1 MPPIFE
7 ILQKDCAGRIGRL
20 ETRHGTIETPAIMP
34 VVNPNIQTIKP
45 SELRKFG
52 AEIIITNSYIIY
64 RKPDLRERALRDG
77 LHSLIGFDGPIM
89 TDSGSYQ
96 LSVYGEVEVN
106 NKEIVEFQQNIGSD
120 IGVPLD
126 IPTPPD
132 ASRMRAEAELQQTIF
147 REKEAIGLK
156 NDMLLAAPVQGS
168 TFPDL
173 RENCARELSGLDFD
187 VYPLGAVVPLMESY
201 RYSEL
206 VDVIVASKKGLTP
219 AAPVHLFG
227 AGHPMM
233 FSLAVAL
240 GCDLFDSA
248 SYALYAKD
256 GRYMTVRG
264 TYHLDQL
271 QYLPCSCPICSSLDV
286 RELNESEKREELL
299 ARHNL
304 YVTFEEM
311 REVKQAIQ
319 EGSLWELVEYR
330 CRAHPQLLSGL
341 KRVLSGHSG
350 WIEKMQPLSRS
361 TFFYSGPESAMRPE
375 VTRYTNKLKNFDLK
389 GKVLIRNRRLE
400 NENDFDWVFD
410 FKPPFGPY
418 PLELKETYPFNAE
431 VTDEPDYES
440 LTVALQNLIELM
452 KLNPGCE
459 FTTVLDC
466 HYKHQLMKEIDSLC
480 ASNKQEYLE
489 SRL

>member
-20 ETRHGTIETPAIMP
+20 ETRHGIVETPTIMP

-45 SELRKFG
+45 GELRKFG

-64 RKPDLRERALRDG
+64 RRPQLRERALRDG

-96 LSVYGEVEVN
+96 LSIYGELEVN

-132 ASRMRAEAELQQTIF
+132 VSRMRAEAELEQTIA
-147 REKEAIGLK
+147 REKEALGLK
-156 NDMLLAAPVQGS
+156 KDMLLAAPIQGS
-168 TFPDL
+168 TFTDL
-173 RENCARELSGLDFD
+173 RERSARELSSLDFD

-201 RYSEL
+201 RYSQL
-206 VDVIVASKKGLTP
+206 VEVIVASKKGLSP

-227 AGHPMM
+227 GGHPMM

-256 GRYMTVRG
+256 GRYMTARG

-271 QYLPCSCPICSSLDV
+271 QYLPCSCPICSSLNV
-286 RELNESEKREELL
+286 RELLESENREELL

-304 YVTFEEM
+304 YVTFEEI
-311 REVKQAIQ
+311 REVKQAIH
-319 EGSLWELVEYR
+319 EGSLWELVEHR

-341 KRVLSGHSG
+341 KHALSQHSG
-350 WIEKMQPLSRS
+350 WIEKFQPLSRS
-361 TFFYSGPESAMRPE
+361 TFFYSGPESSMRPE
-375 VTRYTNKLKNFDLK
+375 VLRHKTRLKNLNIK

-400 NENDFDWVFD
+400 NENEFDWVFD

-418 PLELKETYPFNAE
+418 PLELKETFPFNAE
-431 VTDEPDYES
+431 VVDYPDHES
-440 LTVALQNLIELM
+440 LTVALGNLIELM

-459 FTTVLDC
+459 FITVLDGFSE
-466 HYKHQLMKEIDSLC
+466 HPLMKELTGF
-480 ASNKQEYLE
+480 SN
-489 SRL
+489 

>member
-7 ILQKDCAGRIGRL
+7 ILHKACAGRIGRL
-20 ETRHGTIETPAIMP
+20 ETPHGTVETPAIMP

-45 SELRKFG
+45 AELRKFG

-64 RKPDLRERALRDG
+64 RKPELRERALSEG
-77 LHSLIGFDGPIM
+77 LHALLDFNGTIM

-106 NKEIVEFQQNIGSD
+106 NAEIVRFQQEIGSD

-132 ASRMRAEAELQQTIF
+132 VSQKRAESELEITIE
-147 REKEAIGLK
+147 RAKEALDLK
-156 NDMLLAAPVQGS
+156 KGMLLAAPVQGS
-168 TFPDL
+168 TFPEL
-173 RENCARELSGLDFD
+173 REKAASRLSEADFD
-187 VYPLGAVVPLMESY
+187 IYPLGAVVPLMESY
-201 RYSEL
+201 RFSDL
-206 VDVIVASKKGLTP
+206 VDVIVASKKGLSP
-219 AAPVHLFG
+219 SAPVHLFG

-248 SYALYAKD
+248 SYALYAKE

-264 TYHLDQL
+264 TYRVNELN
-271 QYLPCSCPICSSLDV
+271 YLPCSCPVCSSHDAE
-286 RELNESEKREELL
+286 ELIKSDNREELL

-304 YVTFEEM
+304 YVTFAEM
-311 REVKQAIQ
+311 REVKQAIK
-319 EGSLWELVEYR
+319 EGSLWELVEQR
-330 CRAHPQLLSGL
+330 CRAHPQLLNGL
-341 KRVLSGHSG
+341 KRMLYYSD
-350 WIEKMQPLSRS
+350 WIEQFQPVTSA
-361 TFFYSGPESAMRPE
+361 TFFYSGPESALRPE
-375 VTRYTNKLKNFDLK
+375 VVRYRKKLKNLALN
-389 GKVLIRNRRLE
+389 GRVLTRTKRLE
-400 NENDFDWVFD
+400 NEDEFDRVLD

-440 LTVALQNLIELM
+440 LTVALQNTLELM
-452 KLNPGCE
+452 ELNPDSE
-459 FTTVLDC
+459 FTIVLDGLPE
-466 HYKHQLMKEIDSLC
+466 HPLMKKLT
-480 ASNKQEYLE
+480 
-489 SRL
+489 SRLNK

>member
-7 ILQKDCAGRIGRL
+7 ILHKDCAGRIGRL
-20 ETRHGTIETPAIMP
+20 ETCHGIIETPTIMP

-52 AEIIITNSYIIY
+52 AQIIITNSYIIY
-64 RKPDLRERALRDG
+64 RRPELRERALRDG

-96 LSVYGEVEVN
+96 LSIYGEVEVN
-106 NKEIVEFQQNIGSD
+106 NKEIIEFQQNIGSD

-132 ASRMRAEAELQQTIF
+132 VSRVRAEAELEQTLI
-147 REKEAIGLK
+147 REKEALGLK
-156 NDMLLAAPVQGS
+156 KDMLLAAPVQGS

-173 RENCARELSGLDFD
+173 RERAARELSLLEFD

-206 VDVIVASKKGLTP
+206 ADVIVASKKGLSP

-256 GRYMTVRG
+256 GRYMTARG
-264 TYHLDQL
+264 TYHLDKL
-271 QYLPCSCPICSSLDV
+271 QYLPCSCPVCSSLNA
-286 RELNESEKREELL
+286 RELLESQQREELL

-304 YVTFEEM
+304 YVTFQEI

-319 EGSLWELVEYR
+319 EGNLWELVENR

-341 KRVLSGHSG
+341 KRTLSEHSG
-350 WIEKMQPLSRS
+350 WIEKIQPLSRS
-361 TFFYSGPESAMRPE
+361 TFFYSGPESSLRPE
-375 VTRYTNKLKNFDLK
+375 VMRHRNKLKNLNIK
-389 GKVLIRNRRLE
+389 GKVLIRNRRIE
-400 NENDFDWVFD
+400 NEDEFDWVFD

-418 PLELKETYPFNAE
+418 PLELKETLPFNAE
-431 VTDEPDYES
+431 VTDDPDHES
-440 LTVALQNLIELM
+440 LTAALLNLIELM
-452 KLNPGCE
+452 RLNPGCE
-459 FTTVLDC
+459 FVMALDRFSE
-466 HYKHQLMKEIDSLC
+466 HPLMKEIS
-480 ASNKQEYLE
+480 SK
-489 SRL
+489 

>member
-7 ILQKDCAGRIGRL
+7 ILHKDCAGRIGRL
-20 ETRHGTIETPAIMP
+20 ETRHGIIETPTIMP

-52 AEIIITNSYIIY
+52 AEMIITNSYIIY
-64 RKPDLRERALRDG
+64 RRPQLRERALRDG

-96 LSVYGEVEVN
+96 LSIYGEVEVN

-132 ASRMRAEAELQQTIF
+132 VSRIRAESELDQTII
-147 REKEAIGLK
+147 REKEALGLRK
-156 NDMLLAAPVQGS
+156 DMLLAAPIQGS
-168 TFPDL
+168 TFTDL
-173 RENCARELSGLDFD
+173 RERSARELSQLDFD
-187 VYPLGAVVPLMESY
+187 IYPLGAVVPLMESY

-206 VDVIVASKKGLTP
+206 VDVIVASKKGLSP
-219 AAPVHLFG
+219 ASPVHLFG

-256 GRYMTVRG
+256 GRYMTARG

-271 QYLPCSCPICSSLDV
+271 QYLPCSCPICSSLNA
-286 RELNESEKREELL
+286 REMLESEKREELL

-304 YVTFEEM
+304 YATFEEI
-311 REVKQAIQ
+311 RIVKQAIQ
-319 EGSLWELVEYR
+319 EGSLWELVENR

-341 KRVLSGHSG
+341 KHALSRHSG
-350 WIEKMQPLSRS
+350 WIETIQPLSRS
-361 TFFYSGPESAMRPE
+361 TFFYSGPESSLRPE
-375 VTRYTNKLKNFDLK
+375 VLRHRNKLKNLNIK
-389 GKVLIRNRRLE
+389 GKVLIRTRRLE
-400 NENDFDWVFD
+400 NEEEFDWIFD

-418 PLELKETYPFNAE
+418 PLELKETFPFNAE
-431 VTDEPDYES
+431 VVDEPDHES
-440 LTVALQNLIELM
+440 LTVALANLIELI

-459 FTTVLDC
+459 FISALDGLP
-466 HYKHQLMKEIDSLC
+466 KHPLMMEVQSL
-480 ASNKQEYLE
+480 SSKY
-489 SRL
+489 